1 MPVEIPTDIR
11 VLGQEEFHA
20 LDRQLMRIVFDV
32 HNEFGRFLD
41 EELYKREIAARWI
54 ETGLGSAEREAV
66 IVLRH
71 KSFRKELRMDLLLN
85 HGLMLEAKV
94 AEILA
99 AAHRAQSLNYLLL
112 AGLNHGRLVNFRPP
126 RVEHEFVSTRLTP
139 ERRRQISI
147 VDTDWHAHSE
157 ECGRLRAL
165 VVELLEDWGAFLET
179 SLYREAVTH
188 FLGGEDFV
196 IRLVA
201 VHSGSRLIGEQPV
214 HRLNDKAAFAFTA
227 VTREQDSLRD
237 HQLRFLNHTPL
248 EYIQWV
254 NFNHHQIEFR
264 TLEK

>member
-1 MPVEIPTDIR
+1 MPIEIPSDIR
-11 VLGQEEFHA
+11 VLDQEEFHV

-41 EELYKREIAARWI
+41 EELFKREIAARWV
-54 ETGLGSAEREAV
+54 ESGCGQADREVV

-71 KSFRKELRMDLLLN
+71 KSFRKELRMDLLFN
-85 HGLMLEAKV
+85 HGLMLEAKA
-94 AEILA
+94 AESIV
-99 AAHRAQSLNYLLL
+99 AAHRAQSLNYLLV
-112 AGLNHGRLVNFRPP
+112 AGLNHGRLVNFRLP
-126 RVEHEFVSTRLTP
+126 RVEHEFVSTCLTP
-139 ERRRQISI
+139 DRRRHFSI
-147 VDTDWHAHSE
+147 VDADWRAHSE

-165 VVELLEDWGAFLET
+165 VVELLEDWGGFLET

-188 FLGGEDFV
+188 FFGGEDFV
-196 IRLVA
+196 IRPVGI
-201 VHSGSRLIGEQPV
+201 HSGGRLIGQQPV
-214 HRLNDKAAFAFTA
+214 HRLNEKAAFAFTA

-264 TLEK
+264 TLQK